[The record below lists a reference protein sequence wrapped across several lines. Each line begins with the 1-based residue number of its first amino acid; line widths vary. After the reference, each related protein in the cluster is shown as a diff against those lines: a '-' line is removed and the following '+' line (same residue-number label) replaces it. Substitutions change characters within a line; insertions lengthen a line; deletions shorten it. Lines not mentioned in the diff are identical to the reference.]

1 VRPSALVS
9 DGVKTTELRNST
21 DHQSGL
27 TWSVAPTNSD
37 QFWWASVAIG
47 VIWKKE
53 EALALNPEEN
63 KSEDPA
69 KLRILNRQL
78 SMDSGTLLR
87 RTHEN
92 KAISGV
98 GVG

>member
-1 VRPSALVS
+1 MKPA
-9 DGVKTTELRNST
+9 GVKTTELRNST

-27 TWSVAPTNSD
+27 SWSVAPTNSD

-63 KSEDPA
+63 ESEDPA
-69 KLRILNRQL
+69 KPRILNRQL

-87 RTHEN
+87 RTHGN

-98 GVG
+98 GIG

>member
-1 VRPSALVS
+1 MKPA
-9 DGVKTTELRNST
+9 GVKTTELKNST

-27 TWSVAPTNSD
+27 RWSVAPTNSD
-37 QFWWASVAIG
+37 QLWWASVAIG

-63 KSEDPA
+63 ESEDPA
-69 KLRILNRQL
+69 KPRILNRQL

-87 RTHEN
+87 RT
-92 KAISGV
+92 
-98 GVG
+98 